1 MSDRVL
7 GQLTFPSLPLIFLYY
22 DHHYHVFPINFCFAK
37 KDIYIVGRY
46 IFRLICTVLIW
57 SQKIDCL
64 LLFYS
69 LQNHFFVS
77 QTAKE
82 MPLLFCCARLKKR
95 KLQSKEPLTVLAS
108 PSFVCLDRHSVFSIS
123 CKKTDMKFKVQKKI
137 SGSETDHSLVLL
149 STHF

>member
-1 MSDRVL
+1 MQEKLENIHRR
-7 GQLTFPSLPLIFLYY
+7 
-22 DHHYHVFPINFCFAK
+22 A
-37 KDIYIVGRY
+37 GRY
-46 IFRLICTVLIW
+46 LFRLICTVLIW

-64 LLFYS
+64 LLF
-69 LQNHFFVS
+69 
-77 QTAKE
+77 
-82 MPLLFCCARLKKR
+82 LLSTKPFLCESNCKGNALTFLCVRLKKR